1 MKDKGEQHF
10 DVVHNNITE
19 DELEA
24 GIDEYVKYGTP
35 FAKNKVVLT
44 SRNLLEDVTLMHIIR

>member
-1 MKDKGEQHF
+1 MKDKGEHHF

-24 GIDEYVKYGTP
+24 GIEEYVKYGTL
-35 FAKNKVVLT
+35 FA
-44 SRNLLEDVTLMHIIR
+44 